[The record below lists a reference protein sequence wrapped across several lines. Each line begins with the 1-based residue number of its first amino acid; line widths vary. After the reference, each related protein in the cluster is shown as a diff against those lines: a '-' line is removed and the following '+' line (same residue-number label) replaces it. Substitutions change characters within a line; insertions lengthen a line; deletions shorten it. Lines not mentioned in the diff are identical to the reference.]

1 MYVYGSVARGRQDNY
16 RFEIV
21 YAGTLI
27 EPRRLNN
34 SHRRDSSSSFFSIVE
49 TARRG
54 EGQREREKKTIVP
67 FYSFFPLPMQGWL
80 CTKPRVRVV
89 GNTRYSKVA
98 AGIRNT
104 FLRSI
109 RVSLYNLI
117 NIVSQTLP
125 TVLYPP
131 FYLFFILSKENR
143 ASIDSSGTLNKR
155 AGVAP
160 LSRPISETTRS
171 LPSTLSR
178 LDHQSRLLFAPFPS
192 TNASRSPLSSR
203 NPALP
208 RSEFQSNFT
217 VHFLSTCLRG

>member
-1 MYVYGSVARGRQDNY
+1 M
-16 RFEIV
+16 
-21 YAGTLI
+21 
-27 EPRRLNN
+27 
-34 SHRRDSSSSFFSIVE
+34 
-49 TARRG
+49 
-54 EGQREREKKTIVP
+54 
-67 FYSFFPLPMQGWL
+67 
-80 CTKPRVRVV
+80 V